1 MPKLVATG
9 LTKQEFS
16 KHCADNDGI
25 QSRLE
30 DLDLQP
36 RPKVIS
42 VSAAA
47 AVEEEEEKNDPDE
60 APEEELD
67 YIDLTS
73 RSWWHLVFRKAMKIL
88 CANRVGFIML
98 LVAPAALAL
107 GIAFAPAQFS
117 GLNWEAYVTVE
128 LTIAAL
134 MLMINDLP
142 SDLVSVYVFLCVLLD
157 KKA

>member
-60 APEEELD
+60 APEEEELD
-67 YIDLTS
+67 YVDLTS

-88 CANRVGFIML
+88 CANRVVYMMWGSSCCLWL
-98 LVAPAALAL
+98 LRLL
-107 GIAFAPAQFS
+107 LLES
-117 GLNWEAYVTVE
+117 HLH
-128 LTIAAL
+128 LL
-134 MLMINDLP
+134 
-142 SDLVSVYVFLCVLLD
+142 SFLD
-157 KKA
+157 